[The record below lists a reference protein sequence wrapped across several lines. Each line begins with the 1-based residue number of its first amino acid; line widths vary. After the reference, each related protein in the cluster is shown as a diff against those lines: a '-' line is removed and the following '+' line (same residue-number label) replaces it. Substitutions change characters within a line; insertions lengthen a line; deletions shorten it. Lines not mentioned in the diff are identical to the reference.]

1 MGNKIPIAGRLVLGL
16 LALIAV
22 GTLLFMLP
30 GVGRYGT
37 LTFKQALFTAVSAF
51 SVTGLSIITPAN
63 DLSLLGQVFLLIMI
77 QLGGVGFMVLVVITL
92 RAIGRKVTLVD
103 RLALTNQLG
112 LVTPGA
118 VLSLT
123 WRLLLITIMFELVG
137 AVLLGLHWRA
147 LLGPGRAAFYGLFHA
162 VSAFCNAGFDLF
174 SGLPQFPEGIPNDN
188 VTLLILGSLIFLGGL
203 GIPVLF
209 ELLNWAPRQRL
220 TLHTRVTL
228 TIVLMLV
235 VLGGVS
241 LFVSEWFREGLL
253 VGTPLVDAVIQAFFQ
268 SISARTAGFPGLTQF
283 EQLAPPSQLIM
294 IVLMFIGSAPASMGG
309 GITTGTLAVL
319 LLSLWSYI
327 RGYTSTRFSGRSISP
342 DALQRA
348 AAVFI
353 LSLLVVLLATWVILI
368 TNTYT
373 LDGVLFEVIS
383 AFATCGLSLAMTAK
397 LNNIGLAV
405 IMLMMIWGR
414 LGALTVV
421 IAMLQRRQP
430 EHVFLPTEQLL
441 IG

>member
-1 MGNKIPIAGRLVLGL
+1 
-16 LALIAV
+16 
-22 GTLLFMLP
+22 
-30 GVGRYGT
+30 
-37 LTFKQALFTAVSAF
+37 
-51 SVTGLSIITPAN
+51 
-63 DLSLLGQVFLLIMI
+63 
-77 QLGGVGFMVLVVITL
+77 
-92 RAIGRKVTLVD
+92 
-103 RLALTNQLG
+103 
-112 LVTPGA
+112 
-118 VLSLT
+118 
-123 WRLLLITIMFELVG
+123 
-137 AVLLGLHWRA
+137 
-147 LLGPGRAAFYGLFHA
+147 
-162 VSAFCNAGFDLF
+162 
-174 SGLPQFPEGIPNDN
+174 
-188 VTLLILGSLIFLGGL
+188 
-203 GIPVLF
+203 LF